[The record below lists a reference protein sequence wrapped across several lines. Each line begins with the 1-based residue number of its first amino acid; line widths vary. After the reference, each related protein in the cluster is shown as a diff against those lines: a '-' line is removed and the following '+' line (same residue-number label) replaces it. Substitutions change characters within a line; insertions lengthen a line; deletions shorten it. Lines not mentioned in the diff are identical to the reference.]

1 MERIGKLS
9 DDKDKLLAILESLKE
24 AGTSPPTG
32 DGRSEQSSRTKKGP
46 RFDPPFWENICLV
59 FQLSH
64 GCPLFRPPSLLV

>member
-46 RFDPPFWENICLV
+46 AISPQGMTNKEPN
-59 FQLSH
+59 
-64 GCPLFRPPSLLV
+64 

>member
-32 DGRSEQSSRTKKGP
+32 DG
-46 RFDPPFWENICLV
+46 
-59 FQLSH
+59 LSLIH
-64 GCPLFRPPSLLV
+64 IFNNEGSFCA